1 MQASN
6 AISQLSETELMGR
19 PILIREDR
27 GDGGK
32 HGRGVGGVAGA
43 RVFVGNLS
51 WQVTWQALKDHMRSV
66 RVWSVMESTDC
77 WCSSSSQHSTESLIG
92 SAIV

>member
-1 MQASN
+1 
-6 AISQLSETELMGR
+6 MGR

-66 RVWSVMESTDC
+66 SGGVGVDVVDVFVGILFVGVSCGGGGPWSM
-77 WCSSSSQHSTESLIG
+77 LLLLLLLLF
-92 SAIV
+92 

>member
-1 MQASN
+1 MYKSQTRRCCPIVLFTLLPIDRSRSTAAQASN

-66 RVWSVMESTDC
+66 RV
-77 WCSSSSQHSTESLIG
+77 
-92 SAIV
+92 